1 MYVFTHEWFLSI
13 FVEKIKDMQK
23 EDIKNKCEWIKKEFQ
38 RHFFEQVCLTLCEKD
53 KLIFSFLIS
62 YKLLE
67 IECEF
72 DMRLVEFFIKGPLQE
87 T

>member
-1 MYVFTHEWFLSI
+1 
-13 FVEKIKDMQK
+13 
-23 EDIKNKCEWIKKEFQ
+23 
-38 RHFFEQVCLTLCEKD
+38 
-53 KLIFSFLIS
+53 LIS